1 MTTMTSMTTT
11 TSPGPRV
18 FVGPDPLSDV
28 LEAVRSS
35 GCEVAESLSEAD
47 AVVWFGRDPAAL
59 ADVLPAGVRW
69 LQIPDAGAERW
80 LASGL
85 VGGTLEVTSARGA
98 YAPQVAEHAL
108 ALILACARRLD
119 VYGRAVTWA
128 PQAAAVSSLAGGEV
142 LVVGAGGIGTALI
155 AMLAPLG
162 CRTVAVTRSGRD
174 VPGAS
179 QSVAA
184 SDLDRC
190 LPSAD
195 VVVLAAPATAE
206 TAQLV
211 NATRIGLMKPSAILV
226 NVARG
231 TLVDT
236 DALLAALDRGH
247 LSAVGL
253 DVTDPEPL
261 PAGHPLLTHPRVI
274 VTPHVAN
281 PPALKRAAFARHV
294 ADNCARFKAGIS
306 LSGIIEEERGY

>member
-1 MTTMTSMTTT
+1 MTTMTTSTS

-18 FVGPDPLSDV
+18 FVGPDQLSEV
-28 LEAVRSS
+28 LDAVRSS
-35 GCEVAESLSEAD
+35 GCELAESLSEAD

-59 ADVLPAGVRW
+59 ADVLPDGVRW

-108 ALILACARRLD
+108 MLILACARRLD

-128 PQAAAVSSLAGGEV
+128 PQAAAVSSLVGGEV

-162 CRTVAVTRSGRD
+162 CRSVAVTRSGGP

-179 QSVAA
+179 TSLAA
-184 SDLDRC
+184 VDLDSA
-190 LPSAD
+190 LGTAD
-195 VVVLAAPATAE
+195 VVVLAAPATPE
-206 TAQLV
+206 TAQLI
-211 NATRIGLMKPSAILV
+211 NTRRIDLMKESAILV

-231 TLVDT
+231 SLIDT
-236 DALLAALDRGH
+236 DALLSALERGR

-261 PAGHPLLTHPRVI
+261 PDGHPLMSHPRVI

-294 ADNCARFKAGIS
+294 ADNCARFKAGNPLNGTIDVK
-306 LSGIIEEERGY
+306 RGY